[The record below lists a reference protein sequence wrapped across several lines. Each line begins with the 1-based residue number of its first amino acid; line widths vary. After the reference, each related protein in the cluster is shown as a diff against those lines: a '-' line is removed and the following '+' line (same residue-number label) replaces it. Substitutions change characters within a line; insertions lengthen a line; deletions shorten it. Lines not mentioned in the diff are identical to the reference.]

1 MQNSLTFSCIVVSLN
16 HVGTLILIPRGSLV
30 LIATA
35 VTRENKDI
43 KLNAEMYEYEGD
55 VHS

>member
-1 MQNSLTFSCIVVSLN
+1 MENNLTFSCIEVSLN
-16 HVGTLILIPRGSLV
+16 HVGTLILIPRGSFV
-30 LIATA
+30 LKATA

-43 KLNAEMYEYEGD
+43 KLNKIYEYEGN